1 MYNAVSYQ
9 KSEKIY
15 CGYAFITLLVI
26 KVFQ

>member
-1 MYNAVSYQ
+1 MYNTVSYQ